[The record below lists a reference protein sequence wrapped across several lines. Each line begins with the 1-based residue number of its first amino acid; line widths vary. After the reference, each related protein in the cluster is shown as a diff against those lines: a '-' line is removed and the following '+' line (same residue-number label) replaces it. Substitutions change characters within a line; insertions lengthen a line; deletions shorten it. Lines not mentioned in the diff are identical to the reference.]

1 MLKQCKYNE
10 NIKPSIPYFSRTA
23 ALANERSLKIGVC
36 GFLFIMSSLPNNLK
50 KISLFLE
57 RLPGIGEKT
66 ANRLAFY
73 FLRLP
78 DEDLKEFSKNIA
90 DLKTKTKFCRICFNL
105 TEKDLCSICDDSK
118 REDNIVTV
126 VETVLDLL
134 SFETGNIYNGIYH
147 VLHGK
152 IDPLNH
158 VGPDDIKIKE
168 LIERVKKS
176 PPSEII
182 LATNPDMEG
191 EATAIYIKNKLVELK
206 KNFKITRL
214 AYGLPIGANL
224 EYADY
229 MTLKKAIEG
238 RNKF

>member
-1 MLKQCKYNE
+1 MN
-10 NIKPSIPYFSRTA
+10 
-23 ALANERSLKIGVC
+23 
-36 GFLFIMSSLPNNLK
+36 SLPNNLK

-78 DEDLKEFSKNIA
+78 DEDLKEFSKNVSS
-90 DLKTKTKFCRICFNL
+90 LKEKTKFCKNCFNL
-105 TEKDLCSICDDSK
+105 TEDDLCSICQDKK
-118 REDNIVTV
+118 RDQSVITV
-126 VETVLDLL
+126 VESVLDLL
-134 SFETGNIYNGIYH
+134 SFETGNIYDGIYH

-158 VGPDDIKIKE
+158 IGPDDLKIKE
-168 LIERVKKS
+168 LIERIKS
-176 PPSEII
+176 HQSTIKEII
-182 LATNPDMEG
+182 LATSPDMEG
-191 EATAIYIKNKLVELK
+191 EATAMYIKEKIKNLK
-206 KNFKITRL
+206 IKISRL

-238 RNKF
+238 RNIF

>member
-1 MLKQCKYNE
+1 
-10 NIKPSIPYFSRTA
+10 
-23 ALANERSLKIGVC
+23 
-36 GFLFIMSSLPNNLK
+36 MSSLPNNLR

-73 FLRLP
+73 LLRLP
-78 DEDLKEFSKNIA
+78 DSDLKDFAESISS
-90 DLKTKTKFCRICFNL
+90 LKTKTKFCKNCFNL
-105 TEKDLCSICDDSK
+105 TENNLCSICQDGK
-118 REDNIVTV
+118 RDQSMVTV

-134 SFETGNIYNGIYH
+134 SFETGDIYNGVYH

-152 IDPLNH
+152 IDPLNN
-158 VGPDDIKIKE
+158 VGPEDIQIKNLELRIMNSKTKIK
-168 LIERVKKS
+168 
-176 PPSEII
+176 EII

-191 EATAIYIKNKLVELK
+191 EATAMYIKDKLKRQNSKV
-206 KNFKITRL
+206 KITRL

>member
-1 MLKQCKYNE
+1 
-10 NIKPSIPYFSRTA
+10 
-23 ALANERSLKIGVC
+23 
-36 GFLFIMSSLPNNLK
+36 MSTLPNSLK

-78 DEDLKEFSKNIA
+78 DADLQEFSQNIRDLKI
-90 DLKTKTKFCRICFNL
+90 KTKFCKKCFNL
-105 TEKDLCSICDDSK
+105 TESELCTIC
-118 REDNIVTV
+118 EDNKRDESTLTV

-158 VGPDDIKIKE
+158 VGPDDIKIHE
-168 LIERVKKS
+168 LILKIQNPKS
-176 PPSEII
+176 QIKEII

-191 EATAIYIKNKLVELK
+191 EATAMYIKEKL
-206 KNFKITRL
+206 KNQSSNIKITRL
-214 AYGLPIGANL
+214 AYGMPIGGNL

-229 MTLKKAIEG
+229 MTLKKAIDG

>member
-1 MLKQCKYNE
+1 
-10 NIKPSIPYFSRTA
+10 
-23 ALANERSLKIGVC
+23 
-36 GFLFIMSSLPNNLK
+36 MSSLPNSLK
-50 KISLFLE
+50 SISLFLE

-66 ANRLAFY
+66 ANRLAF
-73 FLRLP
+73 FLLNLP
-78 DEDLKEFSKNIA
+78 EEDLKEFAENVNSLKS
-90 DLKTKTKFCRICFNL
+90 KTKLCKNCFNF
-105 TEKDLCSICDDSK
+105 TENEICEICISK
-118 REDNIVTV
+118 TRDQSVICV

-134 SFETGNIYNGIYH
+134 SFEQGRIYNGIYH

-152 IDPLNH
+152 IDPLNRI
-158 VGPDDIKIKE
+158 GPDDIKIRE
-168 LIERVKKS
+168 LIKRIRDIEEV
-176 PPSEII
+176 I

-191 EATAIYIKNKLVELK
+191 EATAVYIKNKLK
-206 KNFKITRL
+206 MKNEKLKITRL